1 MADDKLKTGPESP
14 GSDSPGDAPVEKAP
28 ETTAPEKVV
37 ESGASQASPP
47 EQSVLP
53 GIGGDAPARTA
64 PGEVVVDFDKINELM
79 SQRRAAAREAV
90 SKAEAPAAPEGSP
103 KHRDEAFRD
112 LFGNEEKPPWEKS
125 LDEIKEEEKAQK
137 HQGRTKKAKDKTEP
151 GKSEKGPGTRKG
163 RPAKADKAAL
173 DKSPAPGVLDKVSRG
188 GKKDKGKE
196 TGSGGAGPGVKVPG
210 QGRSSQGGGGPAP
223 GDPPAAHSRSAA
235 PPGGAGKNRLSEI
248 IGASPVPYFTGSPV

>member
-90 SKAEAPAAPEGSP
+90 SKAE
-103 KHRDEAFRD
+103 
-112 LFGNEEKPPWEKS
+112 
-125 LDEIKEEEKAQK
+125 
-137 HQGRTKKAKDKTEP
+137 T
-151 GKSEKGPGTRKG
+151 
-163 RPAKADKAAL
+163 
-173 DKSPAPGVLDKVSRG
+173 
-188 GKKDKGKE
+188 
-196 TGSGGAGPGVKVPG
+196 
-210 QGRSSQGGGGPAP
+210 RSSGFSTLRIPLP
-223 GDPPAAHSRSAA
+223 PPPAEA
-235 PPGGAGKNRLSEI
+235 LSI
-248 IGASPVPYFTGSPV
+248 TG

>member
-47 EQSVLP
+47 EPSVLP

-112 LFGNEEKPPWEKS
+112 LFGN
-125 LDEIKEEEKAQK
+125 
-137 HQGRTKKAKDKTEP
+137 
-151 GKSEKGPGTRKG
+151 
-163 RPAKADKAAL
+163 
-173 DKSPAPGVLDKVSRG
+173 
-188 GKKDKGKE
+188 
-196 TGSGGAGPGVKVPG
+196 
-210 QGRSSQGGGGPAP
+210 
-223 GDPPAAHSRSAA
+223 
-235 PPGGAGKNRLSEI
+235 
-248 IGASPVPYFTGSPV
+248 

>member
-173 DKSPAPGVLDKVSRG
+173 DKSPAPGVLDKV
-188 GKKDKGKE
+188 
-196 TGSGGAGPGVKVPG
+196 VC
-210 QGRSSQGGGGPAP
+210 SQ
-223 GDPPAAHSRSAA
+223 
-235 PPGGAGKNRLSEI
+235 
-248 IGASPVPYFTGSPV
+248 

>member
-137 HQGRTKKAKDKTEP
+137 YPRFNLLRA
-151 GKSEKGPGTRKG
+151 
-163 RPAKADKAAL
+163 
-173 DKSPAPGVLDKVSRG
+173 
-188 GKKDKGKE
+188 
-196 TGSGGAGPGVKVPG
+196 
-210 QGRSSQGGGGPAP
+210 RSSRFG
-223 GDPPAAHSRSAA
+223 SRTRDSNA
-235 PPGGAGKNRLSEI
+235 
-248 IGASPVPYFTGSPV
+248 F

>member
-125 LDEIKEEEKAQK
+125 LD
-137 HQGRTKKAKDKTEP
+137 D
-151 GKSEKGPGTRKG
+151 
-163 RPAKADKAAL
+163 AL
-173 DKSPAPGVLDKVSRG
+173 PISVQ
-188 GKKDKGKE
+188 
-196 TGSGGAGPGVKVPG
+196 T
-210 QGRSSQGGGGPAP
+210 Q
-223 GDPPAAHSRSAA
+223 HC
-235 PPGGAGKNRLSEI
+235 
-248 IGASPVPYFTGSPV
+248 VPYHIAFPVQYNAVVFVFAHISSENVQTKANSYICGGFLLPFGKIGY

>member
-137 HQGRTKKAKDKTEP
+137 RRGRPKKAKDKAEP
-151 GKSEKGPGTRKG
+151 DKPEKGPGPRTG

-173 DKSPAPGVLDKVSRG
+173 GKSPAPGVLDKVVCTPSSRQRNNLHFTH
-188 GKKDKGKE
+188 E
-196 TGSGGAGPGVKVPG
+196 NPSCIPYGAGCYAASRRSWTSIGVRTPRPRWRRWK
-210 QGRSSQGGGGPAP
+210 
-223 GDPPAAHSRSAA
+223 
-235 PPGGAGKNRLSEI
+235 L
-248 IGASPVPYFTGSPV
+248 